1 MLRNELTKFIQDNL
15 LRNDPTAIGPED
27 SLIDSGIMNSTAL
40 IRLVSF
46 IENRTGLRIPDAMI
60 IPDNFETV
68 TAIEQTINQV
78 RQQRGG

>member
-40 IRLVSF
+40 LSPRRPQSRGLTAHSVSRLVC
-46 IENRTGLRIPDAMI
+46 EVP
-60 IPDNFETV
+60 
-68 TAIEQTINQV
+68 
-78 RQQRGG
+78 